1 MFMSYGSYAKAQQ
14 VTLNASPEQTEIHA
28 LSAGAKRLADA
39 QADGSAAAILEA
51 VRWNWKVWT
60 LFQVALI
67 DPDNPAPREIRENLL
82 SLARFIDKQ
91 SIDIIASPQAEK
103 LDSLIN
109 INRQV
114 AAGLSEGHQKSQA
127 APSSSAQAKPT
138 DART

>member
-1 MFMSYGSYAKAQQ
+1 MSYGNYARAQQ

-39 QADGSAAAILEA
+39 QADGSATAILEA

-67 DPDNPAPREIRENLL
+67 DPDNPTPREIRENLL
-82 SLARFIDKQ
+82 SLAKFIDKQ

-103 LDSLIN
+103 LGALIN
-109 INRQV
+109 INRQI
-114 AAGLSEGHQKSQA
+114 AAGLSEGHQKAQTA
-127 APSSSAQAKPT
+127 ASPSPANNPT
-138 DART
+138 STRT